1 MKEYRRYGKRYGK
14 CWDRMGSLFRLEK
27 DEWDHIKA
35 ALERTKGR
43 WETPF
48 YLFSET
54 KARKNAAV
62 LRHYMGSKVKLAYA
76 MKANPWIIKPLSDEV
91 DYIEVCSEGE
101 LEICKRHGV
110 PGEKIVLGGV
120 YKGERMIERAFD
132 MNVERFCIDSKEQL
146 ERIIQSAVFMRKHA
160 EVLLRMSSGNQFGM
174 EEEEAGECIR
184 MCGRENRDSLNNVK
198 IMGIQYYPGTQRGS
212 IRQIQKEIQ
221 RLDEWIE
228 CLEGQPEYK
237 LNTVEFGAGIGV
249 PYFESEDMEDYEE
262 ALRYVSD
269 YARKLSERYRVVY
282 EAGRIVVAASGIY
295 VTQVFAR
302 KRKGEKTVLFCRG
315 GTNHLSYHGG
325 ILGVRTPVVKSIC
338 GNPSGEAGRYMICG
352 SLCNEGDVMGRDVI
366 LPEKNIGSGN
376 SIAFFNAG
384 AYSATESPNLF
395 LTMEMPAVL
404 MYNQDNDFIQEIRGH
419 FPTYKLV

>member
-1 MKEYRRYGKRYGK
+1 MKEYQRYGKRYGK
-14 CWDRMGSLFRLEK
+14 CWDRMGSLFRLEE

-35 ALERTKGR
+35 AIERRKNQ

-54 KARKNAAV
+54 KARKNVAA
-62 LRHYMGSKVKLAYA
+62 LRRYMGSKVKMAYA
-76 MKANPWIIKPLSDEV
+76 MKANPWLVKSLSEDV

-101 LEICKRHGV
+101 LEICRRHGV

-120 YKGERMIERAFD
+120 YKGEGMIEKAFG

-146 ERIIQSAVFMRKHA
+146 EGIIQSAVFMRKHA

-174 EEEEAGECIR
+174 EEAEAEECAR
-184 MCGRENRDSLNNVK
+184 MCWGRGYSLGNVE
-198 IMGIQYYPGTQRGS
+198 ITGIQYYPGTQRSS

-221 RLDEWIE
+221 RLDRWIE
-228 CLEGQPEYK
+228 WLEEHTECK
-237 LNTVEFGAGIGV
+237 LNTVEFGAGLGV
-249 PYFESEDMEDYEE
+249 SYFENEDMEEYEE

-269 YARKLSERYRVVY
+269 YARELSERYLVVY
-282 EAGRIVVAASGIY
+282 EAGRIVAAASGIY

-302 KRKGEKTVLFCRG
+302 KRKGEKTVLFCKG

-325 ILGVRTPVVKSIC
+325 ILGIRTPVVKSIC
-338 GNPSGEAGRYMICG
+338 ADPYGEAGRYMICG
-352 SLCNEGDVMGRDVI
+352 SLCNEGDVMGRDIV
-366 LPEKNIGSGN
+366 LPERNIGPGD

-384 AYSATESPNLF
+384 AYSATASPNLF
-395 LTMEMPAVL
+395 LAMEMPAVL
-404 MYNQDNDFIQEIRGH
+404 MYNQDNDFMQEIRGH
-419 FPTYKLV
+419 FPTYELL